1 MKNKVIIS
9 IIAFSLFIITSCQKK
24 LDIKPTQ
31 SIDESEALKTTSD
44 VEAAL
49 VGAYSD
55 LGDGDT
61 YGGALFVRSELLG
74 NTPAEINWSGTFQT
88 MTQIF
93 NKQIPVDNTDI
104 RDTWTD
110 SYQTINDV
118 NNVLG
123 ALDIVDA
130 TKKDQVEGEAKFLRG

>member
-1 MKNKVIIS
+1 MKNKLIIS
-9 IIAFSLFIITSCQKK
+9 IITLAVFAITSCTKK

-31 SIDESEALKTTSD
+31 SIDESQALKTSSD
-44 VEAAL
+44 VQAAL

-55 LGDGDT
+55 LGDADS

-93 NKQIPVDNTDI
+93 NKQIPVDNTDV

-118 NNVLG
+118 NNVL
-123 ALDIVDA
+123 
-130 TKKDQVEGEAKFLRG
+130 